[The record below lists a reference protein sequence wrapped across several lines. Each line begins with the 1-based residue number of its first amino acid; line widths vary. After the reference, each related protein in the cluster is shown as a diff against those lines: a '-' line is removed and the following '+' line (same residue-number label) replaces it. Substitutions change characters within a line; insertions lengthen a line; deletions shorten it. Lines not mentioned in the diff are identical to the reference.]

1 MLGRRADKTTWA
13 DRPFGWP
20 KRSKATITG
29 ATRGHRPCRRI
40 AGADRNPPGNGL
52 NSLDVRAI
60 SITIQDRIES
70 LGGLHN
76 AVIASLTWSAEDRSL
91 RIAVND
97 INSNIFGLPEYPGP
111 SGATFVS
118 SGVAS

>member
-1 MLGRRADKTTWA
+1 
-13 DRPFGWP
+13 
-20 KRSKATITG
+20 
-29 ATRGHRPCRRI
+29 
-40 AGADRNPPGNGL
+40 L